1 MADGG
6 GLMLGGLIRTEFTKL
21 RRSPA
26 PPATL
31 AGLSLGPLGLALLMW
46 IAADPERAAG
56 FGLLGDKASLTGLE
70 LTWAAY
76 STWLVAL
83 VGIGGM
89 LVLPFVVAYVFGR
102 EYTEATLKN
111 MLTLPVRRPWFVIA
125 KLVVALAWW
134 LVLVVVVAAEGVVIA
149 ALLGLPG
156 ISAATVAPALGR
168 VLVAAGISFLLVPI
182 VVWVTLIGRGM
193 LAPVA
198 FALAMLALGNLLGH
212 TGWAVWFPWSIIP
225 SLIGLVGAPT
235 DLPPGSYAVVT
246 LTFILGIALSAWQID
261 HTDVSG

>member
-1 MADGG
+1 
-6 GLMLGGLIRTEFTKL
+6 MLGGLIGTEFTKL

-70 LTWAAY
+70 LTWTAY

-89 LVLPFVVAYVFGR
+89 LVLPFVVAYLFGR
-102 EYTEATLKN
+102 EYTDATIKN
-111 MLTLPVRRPWFVIA
+111 MLTLPVHRPWFVMA
-125 KLVVALAWW
+125 KLVVALTWW
-134 LVLVVVVAAEGVVIA
+134 MVLVGVVAGEGVVIA

-156 ISAATVAPALGR
+156 IGAATVAQALGR

-182 VVWVTLIGRGM
+182 VVWVTLISQGM
-193 LAPVA
+193 VAPVA
-198 FALAMLALGNLLGH
+198 FALAMLAVGNLLGH
-212 TGWAVWFPWSIIP
+212 TGWAVWFPWSIVP
-225 SLIGLVGAPT
+225 SLIGLVGAPA
-235 DLPPGSYAVVT
+235 DLPPGSYGVVT
-246 LTFILGIALSAWQID
+246 LTFVLGIALSVWRID
-261 HTDVSG
+261 RADVTG